1 MLNPEILPRASA
13 VAMTKEYSFLR
24 TSVPRGP
31 KVGSLGLLAHPKEK
45 KSSRSSKIRS
55 LADYR
60 AEDADAGNSG
70 GSIPAADRAAGPLK
84 QHRGGAAAVV
94 SEVSLSPGAEGR
106 LENVSLVG
114 DNVSEADGDESDSSS
129 YSSVSASGVPGLLAN
144 TVGAREA
151 SYMVGGQEV
160 AASALGQFPSITD
173 VLQAA
178 TAEHQDR
185 APAVNGEVRSRAG
198 SVGSRWAG
206 SRVPRLTP
214 RL

>member
-1 MLNPEILPRASA
+1 M
-13 VAMTKEYSFLR
+13 
-24 TSVPRGP
+24 
-31 KVGSLGLLAHPKEK
+31 
-45 KSSRSSKIRS
+45 
-55 LADYR
+55 
-60 AEDADAGNSG
+60 
-70 GSIPAADRAAGPLK
+70 
-84 QHRGGAAAVV
+84 V

-206 SRVPRLTP
+206 SRVPHLTP